1 MADGGEVVQVIFES
15 LETQVKRLAALV
27 AAARDMASV
36 VVSTDQSLVHA
47 QELLAIAD
55 EISPGLIAEL
65 SAAYALLKSH
75 RQDVVIP
82 PRAA

>member
-1 MADGGEVVQVIFES
+1 MDDGGEVVQLIFES

-55 EISPGLIAEL
+55 EISPVLIAGL
-65 SAAYALLKSH
+65 DTAYALLKSP
-75 RQDVVIP
+75 RQAAVVP